1 MSWHDTWSPGELQVT
16 MVDNLK
22 GVMGNFKEV
31 ITGIGT
37 RPTSNRLFQVK
48 PEDEQI
54 LIYD

>member
-48 PEDEQI
+48 PEYEQI
-54 LIYD
+54 LIDD